1 MKTKLLFSKTIFA
14 SIFVTATLLGPAAFA
29 QVKIGTAPTVIG
41 VNSNLEVEATNN
53 KKVIVDKTT
62 GTLKVENKP
71 LAAAEDSIVTRGTD
85 GELHQMSSTRLLE
98 QQKIPITIFEGTLNS
113 NQSIPVIVTNNSLDQ
128 RINLIPRAGYASV
141 WNASTKQVTLPS
153 DGYYHFEAGISCL
166 GTGPGG
172 SSVLVTR
179 IFIGSSV
186 APYDY
191 NYAPI
196 SSAFGVS
203 GSQVWSG
210 VYTAGTTVSMNGYI
224 SQNTASPAFPANCTS
239 GYFNITKVK

>member
-1 MKTKLLFSKTIFA
+1 MFA
-14 SIFVTATLLGPAAFA
+14 TAMTMSISSAFA

-41 VNSNLEVEATNN
+41 ANSNLEVQGTNN
-53 KKVIVDKTT
+53 KKVIVDKATS
-62 GTLKVENKP
+62 TLKVENKP
-71 LAAAEDSIVTRGTD
+71 LAAAEDSVVTRGTD
-85 GELHQMSSTRLLE
+85 GELHQISSKRLLE
-98 QQKIPITIFEGTLNS
+98 QQNIPITIFEGTLNN
-113 NQSIPVIVTNNSLDQ
+113 NQAIPVIVTNNSLDQ
-128 RINLIPRAGYASV
+128 RIDLTPRPGYAGV

-179 IFIGSSV
+179 IFIEGYV

-196 SSAFGVS
+196 ASDFGVS

-210 VYTAGTTVSMNGYI
+210 MYTAGTTVSMNGYI
-224 SQNTASPAFPANCTS
+224 SKRTIDPAYPANCTS
-239 GYFNITKVK
+239 GYFNVTKVK